1 MKIAVAGGTGTV
13 GRHVVE
19 AVRAAGHAPLVLSRS
34 TGTDL
39 LTGEGLA
46 ASLHGVAVVVDV
58 SATTTTSSTE
68 SVRFFGTVTRNLRE
82 AERLAGVRHHVALS
96 IIGARKVNAGYH
108 AGKAVQEEIL
118 NAEPSGWSLL
128 RSTQFHEFATQ
139 LLDHGKLGPLQIVP
153 TMRSQPVA
161 AAEVAAELVEIALG
175 DPRGQEPD
183 IAGPQ
188 EENMANLVK
197 RYLAATN
204 RPGKVLQIALPGAWG
219 RRMRDGSLL
228 PGPGASLGIQ
238 TFDEWLARAAQ

>member
-19 AVRAAGHAPLVLSRS
+19 ALRAAGHAPLVLSRS

-46 ASLHGVAVVVDV
+46 ASLHGVAAVVDV

-128 RSTQFHEFATQ
+128 RATQFHEFATQ
-139 LLDHGKLGPLQIVP
+139 LLDHGKLGPC
-153 TMRSQPVA
+153 RSCQPCDRS
-161 AAEVAAELVEIALG
+161 LSRPPRWPQNSSRSRSTTRG
-175 DPRGQEPD
+175 DRS
-183 IAGPQ
+183 
-188 EENMANLVK
+188 
-197 RYLAATN
+197 RT
-204 RPGKVLQIALPGAWG
+204 
-219 RRMRDGSLL
+219 S
-228 PGPGASLGIQ
+228 
-238 TFDEWLARAAQ
+238 LARKRRTWPTS